1 MKQLQQIYVSEDT
14 ICYMDDERDQ
24 TRREMCL
31 QYEAQC
37 EAWYL
42 VKLHEIVNT
51 LRRKFKEDYEALA
64 EFNFIE
70 RYDIQAM
77 MNKYKVF
84 EIFFI
89 LFNVF

>member
-1 MKQLQQIYVSEDT
+1 VKQLHQIYVSEDT

-24 TRREMCL
+24 TRREMFL

-51 LRRKFKEDYEALA
+51 LRRKFKDDYEALA

-77 MNKYKVF
+77 MNK
-84 EIFFI
+84 I
-89 LFNVF
+89 